1 MLVLSRRPKQTI
13 RIGND
18 IEVTVLRVK
27 GKQISVG
34 IEAPR
39 DVPVTRGEIT
49 EKPRGQA
56 A

>member
-1 MLVLSRRPKQTI
+1 MLVLSRKPRQTI
-13 RIGND
+13 RIGTD
-18 IEVTVLRVK
+18 VVVTILRVH
-27 GKQISVG
+27 GNQISVG